1 MDVQEGTIHMKDT
14 VADVNAI
21 APQDEGP
28 SLPQSIEDLIPHDV
42 TPVMQEAL
50 RQTLAPYHDVFT

>member
-28 SLPQSIEDLIPHDV
+28 SPPQSIEELIPHDV
-42 TPVMQEAL
+42 TPAMQEAL
-50 RQTLAPYHDVFT
+50 RQTIAPYHDVFT